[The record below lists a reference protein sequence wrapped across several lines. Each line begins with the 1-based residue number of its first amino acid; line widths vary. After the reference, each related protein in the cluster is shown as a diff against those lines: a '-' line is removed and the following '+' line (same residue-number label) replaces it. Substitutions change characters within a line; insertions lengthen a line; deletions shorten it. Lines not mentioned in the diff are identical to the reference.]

1 MTKKKRITSILAAL
15 DDVYGDIGRCYLNF
29 DPARNWQ
36 LLLATILSAQCTD
49 DRVNIVTTYLFDKY
63 PSLQDFAAAPIEEL
77 EEAVRST
84 GFYRNKALG
93 LKGCAQIILDK
104 HGGELP
110 SDIGA
115 LTAMPGVGR
124 KTANV
129 VRGHI
134 FGIPS
139 IVVDTHVKRVTNKLD
154 ISAETDP
161 EKLEF
166 VLMKLLP
173 KSHWIRYNT
182 QLIAHGRK
190 ICKARAPECD
200 GCFLHDLCDAAKKS
214 SLTKNTQ

>member
-1 MTKKKRITSILAAL
+1 MTKKARITSILAAL
-15 DDVYGDIGRCYLNF
+15 DDVYGDTGRCYLNY
-29 DPARNWQ
+29 DPAKNWQ

-49 DRVNIVTTYLFDKY
+49 ERVNIVTERLFKKY
-63 PSLQDFAAAPIEEL
+63 RSLQDFALAPVEEL
-77 EEAVRST
+77 EEAVRPT
-84 GFYRNKALG
+84 GFYRNKAMG

-139 IVVDTHVKRVTNKLD
+139 IVVDTHVRRVTNKLG
-154 ISAETDP
+154 ISKQSDP

-166 VLMKLLP
+166 ELMKLLP

-190 ICKARAPECD
+190 VCKARAPECD
-200 GCFLHDLCDAAKKS
+200 TCFLRVFCL
-214 SLTKNTQ
+214 NV